1 MCYKDMATIRSSSVV
16 SCESLIEC
24 PIASRFFRCYAC
36 ERYVCGGQ
44 GGESVKGSCP

>member
-1 MCYKDMATIRSSSVV
+1 MGYKDMATIRSSSVV

-36 ERYVCGGQ
+36 ERDTCVG
-44 GGESVKGSCP
+44 GGEGKA